1 MKIHR
6 MLLKVAD
13 ELDRAS
19 NRRSTQER
27 SAPVELG
34 DVAAAIRCVVAN
46 DQTVHRSRWRNEC
59 TLQVHSPTRSAT
71 NEQEDDL

>member
-1 MKIHR
+1 
-6 MLLKVAD
+6 MLLKIAD

-19 NRRSTQER
+19 NVRSTQER

-34 DVAAAIRCVVAN
+34 DVAAVIRCVVAN

-59 TLQVHSPTRSAT
+59 TLQVHTPERST
-71 NEQEDDL
+71 TSEPEIDL

>member
-1 MKIHR
+1 
-6 MLLKVAD
+6 MLLKIAD

-19 NRRSTQER
+19 HVRSTQDR

-34 DVAAAIRCVVAN
+34 DVAAAIRCVVAK
-46 DQTVHRSRWRNEC
+46 DQSVHRSRWLNEC
-59 TLQVHSPTRSAT
+59 SLQVHSPTRSGT